1 MCIHFMIASIHFFF
15 RNSHVQGPSYG
26 LLVSLSVRQSVT
38 KVMILPTIGVITF
51 YIQSCKDCRKLTK
64 PDFREKKSVPRLGGK
79 KSFLSIFST
88 LHHSFSLILHIMID
102 GHHVYLLL

>member
-38 KVMILPTIGVITF
+38 KVMILPTIGFLRFCT
-51 YIQSCKDCRKLTK
+51 QSCRLMSG
-64 PDFREKKSVPRLGGK
+64 EK
-79 KSFLSIFST
+79 
-88 LHHSFSLILHIMID
+88 
-102 GHHVYLLL
+102 